1 MNEESLQSLLETP
14 VMQPE
19 SKSELIQQQTELK
32 LDQWGLR
39 QGESLLEESPKLQHM
54 GLNSTEMAD
63 LHGLGFLPDL
73 EFHEQSRDPVRRKF
87 MEGLTQSS
95 EFQTLREITRL
106 NLIAS
111 QITALAFG
119 KELVAIKK
127 LVDTPLTKLQAS
139 KTFNIACLLRASKAA
154 KAASG
159 ELKDFSQACEVF
171 GLGAGKLGGELDS
184 KELSRLFKEFQSNP
198 LIRQI
203 SKLAGCYKQ
212 VALGCNNLRSRSGL
226 DDFTGIIQGC
236 ELSRVLPSE
245 FLRVALPEFE
255 TDLLRRFA
263 EGQLMIRHFESN
275 DPAGLGPLVVTLDQ
289 SGSMSGPKVEHAK
302 AIGLVFAWLARSQGR
317 WCGLV
322 SFSGGTGHSVLALPP
337 DTPKTGELLNWATQF
352 IGGGS
357 DQDLPVREMPA
368 IFQEIGAPVG
378 ITDLVYISDAQL
390 NIKIKDA
397 EAFLEW
403 KASVKAKLT
412 SLVIGAE
419 PGDLATISDKVHLFD
434 ALSPDSVKAEQVFS
448 V

>member
-1 MNEESLQSLLETP
+1 MNEESLQSLLDTP
-14 VMQPE
+14 AMP
-19 SKSELIQQQTELK
+19 SEPIQQQTELK

-95 EFQTLREITRL
+95 EFQALKEGTRL
-106 NLIAS
+106 NPIAS
-111 QITALAFG
+111 QIAALAFG
-119 KELVAIKK
+119 KELCAIKNSVETSPIK
-127 LVDTPLTKLQAS
+127 FQES
-139 KTFNIACLLRASKAA
+139 KTFNIACILGASKAA

-159 ELKDFSQACEVF
+159 ELTDFDQVCEAF
-171 GLGAGKLGGELDS
+171 GLGKGRPGGALDS
-184 KELSRLFKEFQSNP
+184 NELSLLFKRFQSHP
-198 LIRQI
+198 MIRQVA
-203 SKLAGCYKQ
+203 KLAGCYRK
-212 VALGCNNLRSRSGL
+212 VVDGCHTIKGRDGL
-226 DDFTGIIQGC
+226 DDFTGVIQGC
-236 ELSRVLPSE
+236 EISRILPSE
-245 FLRVALPEFE
+245 LLRVALPELE
-255 TDLLRRFA
+255 TDFLRRFA
-263 EGQLMIRHFESN
+263 EGQLMIRDFESN
-275 DPAGLGPLVVTLDQ
+275 DPAGLGPVVIVLDE

-302 AIGLVFAWLARSQGR
+302 AIALIFAWLARSQGR
-317 WCGLV
+317 WSGLV

-337 DTPKTGELLNWATQF
+337 DTPKTGELLNWATSF

-368 IFQEIGAPVG
+368 IFEEVGAPVG
-378 ITDLVYISDAQL
+378 ETDLVFVSDAQL
-390 NIKIKDA
+390 NIRSKDT

-419 PGDLATISDKVHLFD
+419 PGYLATISDKVHLFD

-448 V
+448 I